1 MALVWLRR
9 RGCCQPPYV
18 VHPDRVCTGCGMM
31 CQAVCVCARAHSHT
45 AHALPGRAPRG
56 PGTHVGFAGECAAR
70 FVFAARLCRAHSRG
84 TPRWHIVVQ

>member
-31 CQAVCVCARAHSHT
+31 CQAVCVCART
-45 AHALPGRAPRG
+45 P
-56 PGTHVGFAGECAAR
+56 THGACVAREGAAR
-70 FVFAARLCRAHSRG
+70 ARHTRG
-84 TPRWHIVVQ
+84 VRR